1 MVNPSPS
8 KKQYVSI
15 SINSVLLW
23 AAVSAA
29 LVIAVLALIKA
40 AEKSKLPANM
50 DDLAT
55 SLASDYDFAV
65 NGSPMTTPKLTADDL
80 TTTSFELMKDD
91 GGIACTIDHAKVGG
105 GTSIYATQL
114 NIGDTPLWI
123 RGSLA
128 DARYNFGK
136 GNDDLVQ
143 FVKTKDTHKDSY
155 WAFTDDGTTDEKQK
169 P

>member
-8 KKQYVSI
+8 KKQYLSI

-29 LVIAVLALIKA
+29 LVIAVLALVKA
-40 AEKSKLPANM
+40 AEKSNLPANM

-65 NGSPMTTPKLTADDL
+65 NGSPMTTPKLT
-80 TTTSFELMKDD
+80 TPSFELMKGD
-91 GGIACTIDHAKVGG
+91 GAIACTIDYAKVGG

-114 NIGDTPLWI
+114 NIGDTPFWI

-143 FVKTKDTHKDSY
+143 FVKTRDTHKDSY
-155 WAFTDDGTTDEKQK
+155 WAFTDDGTTAEKQQ

>member
-1 MVNPSPS
+1 
-8 KKQYVSI
+8 
-15 SINSVLLW
+15 
-23 AAVSAA
+23 
-29 LVIAVLALIKA
+29 
-40 AEKSKLPANM
+40 M

-65 NGSPMTTPKLTADDL
+65 NGSPMTTPKLT
-80 TTTSFELMKDD
+80 TTSFELLKDNGD
-91 GGIACTIDHAKVGG
+91 TACTIDYIKVGG
-105 GTSIYATQL
+105 DTSPHVSRL
-114 NIGDTPLWI
+114 NIGDTPFWI

-143 FVKTKDTHKDSY
+143 FVKTHDPHKDSY